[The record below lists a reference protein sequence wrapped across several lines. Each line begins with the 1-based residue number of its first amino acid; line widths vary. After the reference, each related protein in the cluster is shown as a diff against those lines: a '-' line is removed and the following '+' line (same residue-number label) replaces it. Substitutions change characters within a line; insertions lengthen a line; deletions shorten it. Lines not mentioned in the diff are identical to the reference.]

1 MWLKSVQCIFD
12 FFRKIHLYVVL
23 MFLEETILSPT
34 FYLGKIYATPIFDN
48 VCLATINALQI
59 EQQQQRAIMVVW
71 VCGMHIWSHIILR
84 WGYKTIMIIRL
95 SIIMA
100 QQSSTQVICSIH
112 LSSCLLMQ
120 VLVVNGT
127 FELNVVKNN
136 PCEMQVKK
144 F

>member
-1 MWLKSVQCIFD
+1 MWWISEQNRFD
-12 FFRKIHLYVVL
+12 FLEKSTFMQPHCFQKKQS
-23 MFLEETILSPT
+23 FLLC
-34 FYLGKIYATPIFDN
+34 LGKIYATPIFDN

-84 WGYKTIMIIRL
+84 WGYKTIMIIHL